1 MSKVT
6 GSRKSPKGTHRR
18 PKEHNF
24 TQFII
29 GVLFI
34 ASLVGIYFLSLIL
47 NDPVSFGLGFLIGF
61 ALLIAFYLLWKYLP
75 TWDLKKR
82 Q

>member
-1 MSKVT
+1 M
-6 GSRKSPKGTHRR
+6 GGYRPHRHS
-18 PKEHNF
+18 ESINF
-24 TQFII
+24 TKFLIIVGFI
-29 GVLFI
+29 F
-34 ASLVGIYFLSLIL
+34 SLVGIYFLSLIM

>member
-1 MSKVT
+1 MSKVKGRR
-6 GSRKSPKGTHRR
+6 GSYPHRS
-18 PKEHNF
+18 KEHNF
-24 TQFII
+24 THFII

-34 ASLVGIYFLSLIL
+34 VSLVGIYLLSLIM

-61 ALLIAFYLLWKYLP
+61 VLLIVFYLLWKYLP
-75 TWDLKKR
+75 AWDLKKR